1 MTWLKGFVDVNT
13 STVDD
18 PLKLEL
24 ERSHEEALWC
34 CYTHCRADRDDSP
47 SKEIPMDPSPGTS
60 DHQVPGLTTASD
72 EFLVKTAQNGGHSA
86 YVELCR
92 RCREWMFCVV
102 QRITKNSHDTEDVL
116 QDAWMRGFVH
126 I

>member
-1 MTWLKGFVDVNT
+1 MR
-13 STVDD
+13 
-18 PLKLEL
+18 KLSGVATLTAEL
-24 ERSHEEALWC
+24 TATTRRRRRFPWTRRQER
-34 CYTHCRADRDDSP
+34 
-47 SKEIPMDPSPGTS
+47 